1 MLLLVVVIAVFIAWS
16 WLSYPAIGYWLYDL
30 NMAAEAKL
38 YRLHKIVVPIAEM
51 TVSTWQG
58 GPYEASSS
66 VLMLHGYSADKN
78 IWLRFARHFVGTYR
92 VIIPDIAGHGETG
105 FKEGGGY
112 DIPLQCKRMIQ
123 LLDVCGVE
131 KVHVIGNSMGGY
143 MAAWLAATYPDR
155 IASVALIDPAG
166 VTAPE
171 ASDLERHLAKGH
183 NPFLI
188 NSREEFRRFYAMTMA
203 EPPWVPGVVL
213 DAIALRYEQ
222 SRDELEEIFRDFRAS
237 PPMEPRLADIKCP
250 ALLLWGRKDRL
261 IDVSS
266 VAVWSKGIENLRVEI
281 WEGVGHMPMVE
292 APSGS
297 ARLYREFLASQRLES
312 PQDQRMH

>member
-1 MLLLVVVIAVFIAWS
+1 MLLLVVAIAVFVAWS
-16 WLSYPAIGYWLYDL
+16 WLSYPAIGYLLYDL
-30 NMAAEAKL
+30 STAIEAKL
-38 YRLHKIVVPIAEM
+38 YRLHKIVVPIPEM

-58 GPYEASSS
+58 GPYEATSS

-78 IWLRFARHFVGTYR
+78 LWLRFARHFVGQYR

-105 FKEGGGY
+105 FKAGGGY
-112 DIPLQCKRMIQ
+112 DIPLQAKRMIQ

-143 MAAWLAATYPDR
+143 MAAWLAAHYPDR

-171 ASDLERHLAKGH
+171 ISDLERQLGKGH

-188 NSREEFRRFYAMTMA
+188 HSREEFRQFYAMTMA
-203 EPPWVPGVVL
+203 NPPWVPGVVL
-213 DAIALRYEQ
+213 DAFAQRYQQ

-250 ALLLWGRKDRL
+250 ALLVWGRKDRL

-266 VAVWSKGIENLRVEI
+266 VAVWSKGIADLRVEI
-281 WEGVGHMPMVE
+281 GEGVGHMPMVE
-292 APSGS
+292 QPAHT
-297 ARLYREFLASQRLES
+297 ARMYGEFLASQRSHL
-312 PQDQRMH
+312 PV